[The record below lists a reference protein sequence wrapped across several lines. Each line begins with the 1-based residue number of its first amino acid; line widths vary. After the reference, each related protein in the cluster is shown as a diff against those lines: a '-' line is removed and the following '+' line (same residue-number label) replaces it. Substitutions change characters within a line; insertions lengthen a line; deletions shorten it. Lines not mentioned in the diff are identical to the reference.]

1 MNKKPLVI
9 VFIIIILILGGI
21 FLKMKYDEMKYYD
34 EQKERIILFMKYN
47 VKGFKEIQFEE
58 QKENPMDG
66 YSISGYINNDKK
78 LSFTAG
84 IRSVDDFQ
92 FDTDISYTDELGRK
106 FNKNPKSVSE
116 IKKEQNTSNIVHIVM
131 KQKYK
136 SLDEFN
142 YVINICS
149 IYKNLDTIKMI

>member
-1 MNKKPLVI
+1 MFVNKSNEKEVGFLNKKPLVI

-116 IKKEQNTSNIVHIVM
+116 IKKEQNTSN
-131 KQKYK
+131 K
-136 SLDEFN
+136 
-142 YVINICS
+142 
-149 IYKNLDTIKMI
+149 

>member
-1 MNKKPLVI
+1 MFVNKSNEKEMGFLNKKPLVI

-116 IKKEQNTSNIVHIVM
+116 IKKEQNTSN
-131 KQKYK
+131 K
-136 SLDEFN
+136 
-142 YVINICS
+142 
-149 IYKNLDTIKMI
+149 

>member
-92 FDTDISYTDELGRK
+92 FDTDIFYTDELGRK

-116 IKKEQNTSNIVHIVM
+116 IKKEQNTSN
-131 KQKYK
+131 K
-136 SLDEFN
+136 
-142 YVINICS
+142 
-149 IYKNLDTIKMI
+149 

>member
-92 FDTDISYTDELGRK
+92 FDTDISYADELGRK

-116 IKKEQNTSNIVHIVM
+116 IKKEQNTSN
-131 KQKYK
+131 K
-136 SLDEFN
+136 
-142 YVINICS
+142 
-149 IYKNLDTIKMI
+149 

>member
-116 IKKEQNTSNIVHIVM
+116 IKKEQNTSN
-131 KQKYK
+131 K
-136 SLDEFN
+136 
-142 YVINICS
+142 
-149 IYKNLDTIKMI
+149 

>member
-1 MNKKPLVI
+1 MNKKSLMI
-9 VFIIIILILGGI
+9 VFIIIILILVGI
-21 FLKMKYDEMKYYD
+21 FLKMKYDEKKYYD
-34 EQKERIILFMKYN
+34 EQKERIIIYMKYN

-84 IRSVDDFQ
+84 IRSIDDFQ

-106 FNKNPKSVSE
+106 FIKNPKSVSE
-116 IKKEQNTSNIVHIVM
+116 IKKEQNTSN
-131 KQKYK
+131 K
-136 SLDEFN
+136 
-142 YVINICS
+142 
-149 IYKNLDTIKMI
+149 

>member
-1 MNKKPLVI
+1 MKIKVLVTVI
-9 VFIIIILILGGI
+9 LIIIVLAIY
-21 FLKMKYDEMKYYD
+21 LKIGHDEKEQYYN
-34 EQKERIILFMKYN
+34 EQKERITIYMKYN
-47 VKGFKEIQFEE
+47 VKGYKNISFANF
-58 QKENPMDG
+58 KENPMDG

-116 IKKEQNTSNIVHIVM
+116 IKKEQNTSN
-131 KQKYK
+131 K
-136 SLDEFN
+136 
-142 YVINICS
+142 
-149 IYKNLDTIKMI
+149 

>member
-116 IKKEQNTSNIVHIVM
+116 IQKEQNTSN
-131 KQKYK
+131 K
-136 SLDEFN
+136 
-142 YVINICS
+142 
-149 IYKNLDTIKMI
+149 

>member
-1 MNKKPLVI
+1 MI

-47 VKGFKEIQFEE
+47 VKGFKEIQFKE

-116 IKKEQNTSNIVHIVM
+116 IKKEQNTSN
-131 KQKYK
+131 K
-136 SLDEFN
+136 
-142 YVINICS
+142 
-149 IYKNLDTIKMI
+149 

>member
-1 MNKKPLVI
+1 MI

-116 IKKEQNTSNIVHIVM
+116 I
-131 KQKYK
+131 
-136 SLDEFN
+136 
-142 YVINICS
+142 
-149 IYKNLDTIKMI
+149 

>member
-58 QKENPMDG
+58 QKENSMDG

-116 IKKEQNTSNIVHIVM
+116 IKKEQNTSN
-131 KQKYK
+131 K
-136 SLDEFN
+136 
-142 YVINICS
+142 
-149 IYKNLDTIKMI
+149 

>member
-1 MNKKPLVI
+1 M
-9 VFIIIILILGGI
+9 IILILGGI

-116 IKKEQNTSNIVHIVM
+116 IKKEQNTSN
-131 KQKYK
+131 K
-136 SLDEFN
+136 
-142 YVINICS
+142 
-149 IYKNLDTIKMI
+149 

>member
-9 VFIIIILILGGI
+9 VFIIIILILGGT

-116 IKKEQNTSNIVHIVM
+116 IKKEQNTSN
-131 KQKYK
+131 K
-136 SLDEFN
+136 
-142 YVINICS
+142 
-149 IYKNLDTIKMI
+149 

>member
-34 EQKERIILFMKYN
+34 EQKERIILFMKYH

-116 IKKEQNTSNIVHIVM
+116 IKKEQNTSN
-131 KQKYK
+131 K
-136 SLDEFN
+136 
-142 YVINICS
+142 
-149 IYKNLDTIKMI
+149 

>member
-92 FDTDISYTDELGRK
+92 FDTDISYIDELGRK

-116 IKKEQNTSNIVHIVM
+116 IKKEQNTSN
-131 KQKYK
+131 K
-136 SLDEFN
+136 
-142 YVINICS
+142 
-149 IYKNLDTIKMI
+149 

>member
-116 IKKEQNTSNIVHIVM
+116 MKKEQNTSN
-131 KQKYK
+131 K
-136 SLDEFN
+136 
-142 YVINICS
+142 
-149 IYKNLDTIKMI
+149 

>member
-1 MNKKPLVI
+1 MGFLNKKPLVI

-66 YSISGYINNDKK
+66 YSISGYINNDRK

-84 IRSVDDFQ
+84 IRSIDDFQ
-92 FDTDISYTDELGRK
+92 FDTDISYQGELGRK
-106 FNKNPKSVSE
+106 FIRNPQS
-116 IKKEQNTSNIVHIVM
+116 
-131 KQKYK
+131 
-136 SLDEFN
+136 
-142 YVINICS
+142 
-149 IYKNLDTIKMI
+149 

>member
-66 YSISGYINNDKK
+66 YSISSYINNDKK

-116 IKKEQNTSNIVHIVM
+116 IKKEQNTSN
-131 KQKYK
+131 K
-136 SLDEFN
+136 
-142 YVINICS
+142 
-149 IYKNLDTIKMI
+149 

>member
-116 IKKEQNTSNIVHIVM
+116 IKKEQNMSN
-131 KQKYK
+131 K
-136 SLDEFN
+136 
-142 YVINICS
+142 
-149 IYKNLDTIKMI
+149 

>member
-58 QKENPMDG
+58 QKENLMDG

-116 IKKEQNTSNIVHIVM
+116 IKKEQNTSN
-131 KQKYK
+131 K
-136 SLDEFN
+136 
-142 YVINICS
+142 
-149 IYKNLDTIKMI
+149 

>member
-106 FNKNPKSVSE
+106 FNKNPKSFSE
-116 IKKEQNTSNIVHIVM
+116 IKKEQNTSN
-131 KQKYK
+131 K
-136 SLDEFN
+136 
-142 YVINICS
+142 
-149 IYKNLDTIKMI
+149 

>member
-1 MNKKPLVI
+1 
-9 VFIIIILILGGI
+9 I

-116 IKKEQNTSNIVHIVM
+116 IKKEQNTSN
-131 KQKYK
+131 K
-136 SLDEFN
+136 
-142 YVINICS
+142 
-149 IYKNLDTIKMI
+149 

>member
-116 IKKEQNTSNIVHIVM
+116 IKKAQNTSN
-131 KQKYK
+131 K
-136 SLDEFN
+136 
-142 YVINICS
+142 
-149 IYKNLDTIKMI
+149 